1 MSITPRLRWPAGTAL
16 GALALTGMLA
26 ACSGHENN
34 PGNRTGPTP
43 PAVTDAQIASDVAS
57 AAAGQIASDI
67 ADYSSADTGGGGG
80 LMFTPAPSAT
90 AARAG
95 SRTFRTRTSCTPN
108 NSTFQ
113 LAFAA
118 GSDTLNIDLTWVYF
132 APGQCQSTFSSSTTD
147 SIAYTSV
154 DSLHI
159 NGLAWVDH
167 VIRDR
172 AYSVSG
178 SGGSSLSSDT
188 VHIWSGVGQGTD
200 TSAYTGSSTPRTYTG
215 GASDTAVAITFS
227 HPRNGDV
234 FPETGTVSLW
244 YAWTLTVIGADA
256 ESVTVSRHV
265 VATLNGTNDVPL
277 QVFDASTGALALT
290 CTLDLTAHLIVP
302 GSCQ

>member
-1 MSITPRLRWPAGTAL
+1 MSITPRTRWPAATAL
-16 GALALTGMLA
+16 CALVLTGMLA

-34 PGNRTGPTP
+34 PGNSTGPTP
-43 PAVTDAQIASDVAS
+43 PGVSDAQIASDVAS

-90 AARAG
+90 TARAG
-95 SRTFRTRTSCTPN
+95 TRTLRTRTDCVPN
-108 NSTFQ
+108 NATFQ

-118 GSDTLNIDLTWVYF
+118 GSDTLNIDLTWLYF
-132 APGQCQSTFSSSTTD
+132 ASGACQSTFNSSTTD
-147 SIAYTSV
+147 SISYTSV

-159 NGLAWVDH
+159 NGFDWVNH

-178 SGGSSLSSDT
+178 SGGSSLTGDT

-200 TSAYTGSSTPRTYTG
+200 TSTYTGSSNPRTYID
-215 GASDTAVAITFS
+215 GASDTAIAIAFP

-234 FPETGTVSLW
+234 YPDTGTVSLW
-244 YAWTLTVIGADA
+244 YAFTLTVTGANA

-277 QVFDASTGALALT
+277 QVFDAPTGTLALT
-290 CTLDLTAHLIVP
+290 CTLDLAAHLIVP
-302 GSCQ
+302 NSCH